1 MAQHVLLRRDDDGP
15 ALLRDFVADG
25 TITATQLESWP
36 LFKRQHDEGKLNDL
50 LQASSSPRRRLR

>member
-1 MAQHVLLRRDDDGP
+1 MLLRRDDDGP